1 MSYQRSNNSLLLV
14 LNPVAGKGKGK
25 ALLFKTVELLT
36 NHGFRV
42 TVLPT
47 VSGGKTERT
56 IAEECKNYGTVVA
69 IGGDGTLN
77 NVINGIM
84 QSGIDVPL
92 GYIPLGSTNDFGKS
106 LNLPKDIVNACEAIA
121 TKEPK
126 YIDIGLFGDRYF
138 VYIACSGMFAD
149 ASFKTSQRMKNTLGH
164 SAYILKGA
172 TSLTHMHKMKLSV
185 DCDGENLDG
194 DYILAGVSSTYS
206 VGGVFKYPKD
216 DVLFDDGYF
225 ELTMIKAPKG
235 IGEAASLINSLMHGR
250 LDSPLFVKRKAKRAS
265 FLCDTKNEWSLDG
278 ENGGE
283 INNAVIEI
291 KEKALRFIY

>member
-92 GYIPLGSTNDFGKS
+92 GYMPLGSTNDFGKS
-106 LNLPKDIVNACEAIA
+106 FGLPKDIVKACDAIA

-164 SAYILKGA
+164 SAYLMKGA
-172 TSLTHMHKMKLSV
+172 SSLFHTHKMKLSV
-185 DCDGENLDG
+185 DCDGEKLDG
-194 DYILAGVSSTYS
+194 EYILAGVSSTYS

-235 IGEAASLINSLMHGR
+235 VGETTSLINSLMHGR

>member
-1 MSYQRSNNSLLLV
+1 MNCQRSNNSLLLV

-25 ALLFKTVELLT
+25 EILFNTVELLT
-36 NHGFRV
+36 EHGFRV

-69 IGGDGTLN
+69 VGGDGTLN

-84 QSGIDVPL
+84 KSGCDVPL

-106 LNLPKDIVNACEAIA
+106 LNLPKEIVKACEAIA
-121 TKEPK
+121 ENEPK
-126 YIDIGLFGDRYF
+126 YIDLGLFGDRYF
-138 VYIACSGMFAD
+138 VYIACAGMFAD
-149 ASFKTSQRMKNTLGH
+149 ASFKTSQRMKNTFGH
-164 SAYILKGA
+164 SAYIMKGA
-172 TSLTHMHKMKLSV
+172 TSLTHLHKMQLQI
-185 DCDGENLDG
+185 DCDGERIDG
-194 DYILAGVSSTYS
+194 EYIFAAVSSTYS

-216 DVLFDDGYF
+216 EVVFDDGCF
-225 ELTMIKAPKG
+225 ELTLIKAPKG
-235 IGEAASLINSLMHGR
+235 VSETTSLVNSLMHNK
-250 LDSPLFVKRKAKRAS
+250 LDSPLFITRRVKKAS
-265 FLCDTKNEWSLDG
+265 FTSDSEKAWSLDG

-283 INNAVIEI
+283 LNNTLIEI